1 MGAFDDLV
9 TTTIEKR
16 SKIVADGVSKSR
28 ALLFR
33 LNERGNNNKVSGG
46 KSLYQEFS
54 HAENGTVGY
63 YSGSETIDTSSA
75 NTMGY
80 AEFAWKQ
87 AAGAVVINGLE
98 MIQNSGQ
105 EAMLDL
111 LEERIKVAEQTL
123 KNTVANGCYSD
134 GTGTSGKQIGG
145 LQLLVADSPSTG
157 TVGGID
163 RSTNTF
169 WKNIVQT
176 GVTASTDVYDKMT
189 ALYVQLVRGDDAPDL
204 ILADNNYWTF
214 YHKYLSGLQQ
224 IVTDSSSGMAAAGFP
239 TIKFMNSDV
248 VLDGG
253 YGGSCPSN
261 HMYFLNTKYLFL
273 KTHSKRNFVAI
284 DGDRRA
290 VNQDALVKLIG
301 WAGNMTMSNAFLQ
314 GVLKA

>member
-1 MGAFDDLV
+1 M
-9 TTTIEKR
+9 
-16 SKIVADGVSKSR
+16 
-28 ALLFR
+28 R
-33 LNERGNNNKVSGG
+33 LNERGNNKKVSGG
-46 KSLYQEFS
+46 RSLYEEMS
-54 HAENGTVGY
+54 HTENSTIGY
-63 YSGSETIDTSSA
+63 YSGSETIDTSSTS
-75 NTMGY
+75 TMGY

-98 MIQNSGQ
+98 MLQNNGS
-105 EAMLDL
+105 EATLDL
-111 LEERIKVAEQTL
+111 LEERIKIAEDTL
-123 KNTVANGCYSD
+123 KNLIANGIYSD
-134 GTGTSGKQIGG
+134 GTGSGSKQIGG

-157 TVGGID
+157 TVGGIN
-163 RSTNTF
+163 RATASNAF
-169 WKNIVQT
+169 WRNIVQT

-189 ALYVQLVRGDDAPDL
+189 ALDVQLVRGDEAPDL
-204 ILADNNYWTF
+204 IVADSNYWTF

-224 IVTDSSSGMAAAGFP
+224 IVTDSSSKLGAAGFP

-253 YGGSCPSN
+253 YGGAMPAN
-261 HMYFLNTKYLFL
+261 HMYFLNTKYIFL
-273 KTHSKRNFVAI
+273 KTHSKRNFVPL